1 MTNNPQEEQN
11 ETILTGD
18 CFEPK
23 NTEDVSTQASTDL
36 KIDSSTQT
44 EDQNVQCCKQNP
56 ISSEN
61 ALQKDELV
69 QFYTGLP
76 NLKVLKA
83 VFTLIVPVISADFNS
98 KLGQFQE
105 FIIVLMKL
113 RLNCQ
118 VQDLAYRS
126 GVAVSTVS
134 RIFLKWITAMYHR
147 LKPLI
152 LWPDRDAL
160 TKTMPTCFLDSFG
173 KRVAVIL
180 DCFEVFLE
188 RPSNLYARTC
198 TWNHSTGY
206 NLLCFRNM
214 GWSSQ

>member
-1 MTNNPQEEQN
+1 M
-11 ETILTGD
+11 IALT
-18 CFEPK
+18 K
-23 NTEDVSTQASTDL
+23 NTEDVSTQTSTDL

-56 ISSEN
+56 ISNFFSEN

-83 VFTLIVPVISADFNS
+83 VFMLIVPVISTDFNG

-134 RIFLKWITAMYHR
+134 RIFLKWITALYHR
-147 LKPLI
+147 LKTF
-152 LWPDRDAL
+152 D
-160 TKTMPTCFLDSFG
+160 F
-173 KRVAVIL
+173 VA
-180 DCFEVFLE
+180 
-188 RPSNLYARTC
+188 
-198 TWNHSTGY
+198 
-206 NLLCFRNM
+206 
-214 GWSSQ
+214 

>member
-23 NTEDVSTQASTDL
+23 NTEDVSTQTSTDL

-56 ISSEN
+56 ISNFFSEN

-118 VQDLAYRS
+118 VQDLAYQS
-126 GVAVSTVS
+126 GVVVSTV
-134 RIFLKWITAMYHR
+134 FQEY
-147 LKPLI
+147 
-152 LWPDRDAL
+152 
-160 TKTMPTCFLDSFG
+160 F
-173 KRVAVIL
+173 
-180 DCFEVFLE
+180 
-188 RPSNLYARTC
+188 
-198 TWNHSTGY
+198 
-206 NLLCFRNM
+206 
-214 GWSSQ
+214 